1 MTTYTTSQAARA
13 AGISPATIRNHTRDP
28 RLIPHFSPT
37 AGANPRQLT
46 TEDVRTLKY
55 ISTQT
60 GSGRT
65 LDDVAADLDAGRHL
79 DATWSATDQQPQDQ
93 DQDQDPQRTLID
105 AALMTMLQTL
115 RDEFSA
121 TRARADQL
129 QDQLIDAER
138 RAALAEAELTALKT
152 ARRSFWQRLTGR

>member
-1 MTTYTTSQAARA
+1 MTTFTTATAARS
-13 AGISPATIRNHTRDP
+13 AGISPATLRNYTRDP
-28 RLIPHFSPT
+28 RLTPYFSPT
-37 AGANPRQLT
+37 AAANPRQLT

-60 GSGRT
+60 AAGKT
-65 LDDVAADLDAGRHL
+65 LDDVAADLDAGHHL

-93 DQDQDPQRTLID
+93 DTHTAMID

-115 RDEFSA
+115 RDEFTA

-138 RAALAEAELTALKT
+138 RATRAEAELAALKT